1 VASLISFETR
11 VQIDRPRQDVFAVVA
26 DPATYPRWKSAVRDV
41 RPVASRRYRM
51 ERDLPSGRAENLVEV
66 VSATPPEEVV
76 VRASQGP
83 TPFTY
88 RYRFTDANGG
98 TMISLSAEVDF
109 GGIGG
114 LLGPFA
120 ARTVRRGADANF
132 ESLKRLLEA

>member
-1 VASLISFETR
+1 MA
-11 VQIDRPRQDVFAVVA
+11 A
-26 DPATYPRWKSAVRDV
+26 PATYPRWNSAVRDV
-41 RPVASRRYRM
+41 RPVASGRRYRM

-88 RYRFTDANGG
+88 RYRFTDENGG
-98 TMISLSAEVDF
+98 TMISLSAEVDL

-120 ARTVRRGADANF
+120 ARTVRRGVDANF